1 VIGDLLALLLELL
14 EIEAPGTM
22 TVSVGDYI
30 DRGDHSAAVL
40 RMLMDC
46 CADPDGNFVCIA
58 GNHERMLL
66 DFLGAP
72 TDRSSRWLRNGGL
85 QTLTSFGFTGI
96 TANATGDDLIVAA
109 RDLRPVMGKQ
119 MIS

>member
-1 VIGDLLALLLELL
+1 MIGDLLALLLELL

-58 GNHERMLL
+58 RNHERMLL